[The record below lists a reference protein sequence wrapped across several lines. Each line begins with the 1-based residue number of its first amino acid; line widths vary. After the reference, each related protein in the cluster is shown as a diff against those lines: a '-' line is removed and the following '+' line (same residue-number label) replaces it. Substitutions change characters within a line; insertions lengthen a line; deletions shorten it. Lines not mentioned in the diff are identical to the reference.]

1 MSMKWACQGVVRGQR
16 KKEGRSPMDSDDEHG
31 LCHTFLKIR
40 ANFYIFSV
48 TQQDGSYSIE

>member
-1 MSMKWACQGVVRGQR
+1 MKWACQGLVRGQR

-40 ANFYIFSV
+40 ANSDIFSV